1 LGTTHA
7 IAWNGITS
15 RLLKSIGIVEG
26 SSKCEKFKSNKHLGI
41 IVDSIINI
49 DAIAFTEHR
58 LLGLVEGDSTV
69 ES

>member
-1 LGTTHA
+1 
-7 IAWNGITS
+7 
-15 RLLKSIGIVEG
+15 VEG